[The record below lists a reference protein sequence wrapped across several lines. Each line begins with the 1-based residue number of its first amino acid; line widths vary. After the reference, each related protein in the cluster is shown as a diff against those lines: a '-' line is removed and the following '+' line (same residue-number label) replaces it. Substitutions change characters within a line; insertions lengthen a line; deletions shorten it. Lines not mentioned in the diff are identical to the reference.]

1 MFAALLLFV
10 GGSIAVAV
18 PTPNGAGPWH
28 FAVMSMMVLYGLAE
42 GDAQLFALI
51 VHTSQTLLIALLGI
65 YAWIMLQFKKRNKQ
79 KMFNSK

>member
-1 MFAALLLFV
+1 
-10 GGSIAVAV
+10 
-18 PTPNGAGPWH
+18 
-28 FAVMSMMVLYGLAE
+28 MSMMVLYGLAE